1 MCFLAR
7 VDGTRNNLVNP
18 CKFCCT
24 HALDRIVVQR
34 ERPLKRLGIDGR
46 LLGNRAIHSMKK
58 AVVVLRIG
66 GDKRNNGHAQA
77 RFEFLRIDA
86 LALLLGDVHKVE
98 HQHAGR
104 LRGAGRKIGQNEQA
118 AFELRGIDHHQGG
131 VNFARNQK
139 IVRHFLFGR
148 VHGKAVCARKVDD
161 PAFLSGKTEFSH
173 LLFDCF
179 TRPVAYML
187 MRASKPVEKC

>member
-1 MCFLAR
+1 M
-7 VDGTRNNLVNP
+7 
-18 CKFCCT
+18 
-24 HALDRIVVQR
+24 
-34 ERPLKRLGIDGR
+34 
-46 LLGNRAIHSMKK
+46 
-58 AVVVLRIG
+58 LRIG

-86 LALLLGDVHKVE
+86 LALLLGDVRKVE

-131 VNFARNQK
+131 ANFDRNQK

-148 VHGKAVCARKVDD
+148 VRGKAVCARKVDD
-161 PAFLSGKTEFSH
+161 PVFLSGKLEFAH

-187 MRASKPVEKC
+187 MRASKPVEISEKQLQYPQCGFRLNRKGVRT

>member
-1 MCFLAR
+1 
-7 VDGTRNNLVNP
+7 
-18 CKFCCT
+18 
-24 HALDRIVVQR
+24 
-34 ERPLKRLGIDGR
+34 
-46 LLGNRAIHSMKK
+46 MKK

-86 LALLLGDVHKVE
+86 LALLLGDVRKVE

-131 VNFARNQK
+131 ANFDRNQK

-148 VHGKAVCARKVDD
+148 VRGKAVCARKVDD
-161 PAFLSGKTEFSH
+161 PVFLSGKLEFAH

-179 TRPVAYML
+179 ARPVAYML
-187 MRASKPVEKC
+187 MRASKPVEISEKQLQYPQCGFRLNRKGVRT